1 MKFKYED
8 KEVSIKDTLDRVL
21 VRLDRETP
29 TQGLILKPYYERT
42 FRLTG
47 KVVMVGSRYKGPIKE
62 GQTVVY
68 REDAGV
74 RVGDIYTIFR
84 PEEDFLAILE
94 KE

>member
-1 MKFKYED
+1 MTFKYEQKD
-8 KEVSIKDTLDRVL
+8 VTIKDCLDRVL

-29 TQGLILKPYYERT
+29 AQGLILKPYYERT

-47 KVVMVGSRYKGPIKE
+47 KVVMVGSRYKGKVKE
-62 GQTVVY
+62 GQTVMY
-68 REDAGV
+68 REDVGV
-74 RVGDIYTIFR
+74 RVGDIYSLFR